1 MATATREKIQEIA
14 ERLAK
19 LSPEAQTEEIEKI
32 EKNVTKRETKAQKSA
47 LQEHKEALASAFV
60 DTLLLF
66 AKSKNVEPAILVPL
80 TVKVAASEDGQGFV
94 GAVTGKG
101 TGAKGGGN
109 GTRGESFLKAN
120 GVQTIELQG
129 KPLNKT
135 AESEVLRV
143 AHGAA
148 KAKDIYKDKSPH
160 VVAMQPENLKLI
172 KDKGFV
178 AVLENGQKVS
188 LASLYEKAN
197 GQK

>member
-19 LSPEAQTEEIEKI
+19 LSPEAQAEEIEKI

-47 LQEHKEALASAFV
+47 LQEHKDGLASAFV
-60 DTLLLF
+60 DTLLQY
-66 AKSKNVEPAILVPL
+66 ASSKKVEPDVLIPL
-80 TVKVAASEDGQGFV
+80 GVKINKSEDGRGFV

-101 TGAKGGGN
+101 TGSKGGN
-109 GTRGESFLKAN
+109 GTRGESFLKSN
-120 GVQTIELQG
+120 GVQAIELNG
-129 KPLNKT
+129 KPLEKT

-172 KDKGFV
+172 KDKGFM
-178 AVLENGQKVS
+178 AVLESGQKVS

-197 GQK
+197 SQK